1 MKNLANVAQ
10 LEAELE
16 LPPEIGLVQLAVQD
30 EENNVIYIVGNSLYV
45 VGIDATSLAV
55 CFYLDFAIFNDRNIT
70 CICFLS
76 LILVNSNVCVS
87 HYHYYRFYG
96 LLM

>member
-16 LPPEIGLVQLAVQD
+16 LPPEIGLVQFAVQD

-45 VGIDATSLAV
+45 VTIDATSLAV
-55 CFYLDFAIFNDRNIT
+55 RFQLDLAKFIDHNMYN
-70 CICFLS
+70 ICFLVS
-76 LILVNSNVCVS
+76 ILINSYFFLLNKS
-87 HYHYYRFYG
+87 YRFYG